1 MQQDLL
7 PPTQTPREALLFSAQ
22 MRLPQTT
29 PFAEKKALVEEMLTD
44 LDIIRCAD
52 TYIGDE
58 MIRGISGGEKKRTSI
73 GVELVVRPKLIFLD
87 EPTSGLDSYAAHN
100 VVEKLRVL
108 ATRSRSC
115 VLCTIHQPSSEAFH
129 TFDKCLLLRV
139 GHKLFFGTISS
150 LSTALAANDFACP
163 AEYNLAD
170 HAVYLIQTQS
180 DEILIDLA
188 AKFSKLL
195 TESSDKAKVVDAT
208 SSTHLTIKDDGIG
221 AAERAPGFGTQL
233 MALSKREALGWWR
246 DKAGIIASIVIP
258 ALLNLIFSCVFFQV
272 GDTTASDYDM
282 QAHFGG
288 ITIIAISGM
297 FGAAQP
303 LLIRFPLERG
313 IFLRE
318 YATNAYGAVAY
329 FISKMMVEMP
339 KGILNALIVYLV
351 AYFMMALNGNF
362 FFYIITFWASGMA
375 AASTALLVGC
385 LAANAE
391 VANQAGPALFVP
403 QLLFAGFYIP
413 VSNIPAWFSWM
424 QYICSLK
431 YAMNLFILIE
441 FGSATTKDW
450 GPNSQATR
458 AQLQA
463 RAAEIVSSN
472 DIYPND
478 WWVYVLVLI
487 AITSGFRFLAL
498 FTLARR
504 AASFF

>member
-1 MQQDLL
+1 MSDVESASKHGFSWVDVSYGVGKAAKAKQIIENISGSLTAGELCAILGPSGSGKTSLLNILAGRIRNKGEACRVTGNIVLDGQPVTASKQLRKRIAYVMQQDLL

-129 TFDKCLLLRV
+129 TFDKVSWLPRRAATGGHGAATGCDRLVKPHSPLASPSPSACSCAWGTSSSSVRSARSRRRSPRMISRARACAVVSNRRSLGGLPMAALDRGCHWLPWAAIGCDRLFSCL
-139 GHKLFFGTISS
+139 IIPCS
-150 LSTALAANDFACP
+150 

-221 AAERAPGFGTQL
+221 ASERAPGFGTQL
-233 MALSKREALGWWR
+233 MARRLHG
-246 DKAGIIASIVIP
+246 
-258 ALLNLIFSCVFFQV
+258 
-272 GDTTASDYDM
+272 
-282 QAHFGG
+282 
-288 ITIIAISGM
+288 AIE
-297 FGAAQP
+297 P
-303 LLIRFPLERG
+303 PRPPER
-313 IFLRE
+313 L
-318 YATNAYGAVAY
+318 
-329 FISKMMVEMP
+329 
-339 KGILNALIVYLV
+339 
-351 AYFMMALNGNF
+351 
-362 FFYIITFWASGMA
+362 
-375 AASTALLVGC
+375 
-385 LAANAE
+385 
-391 VANQAGPALFVP
+391 
-403 QLLFAGFYIP
+403 
-413 VSNIPAWFSWM
+413 
-424 QYICSLK
+424 
-431 YAMNLFILIE
+431 
-441 FGSATTKDW
+441 
-450 GPNSQATR
+450 
-458 AQLQA
+458 
-463 RAAEIVSSN
+463 
-472 DIYPND
+472 
-478 WWVYVLVLI
+478 
-487 AITSGFRFLAL
+487 
-498 FTLARR
+498 
-504 AASFF
+504 